1 MEPDK
6 TEDPEKQKVVGIDL
20 DDFTRTRQCILIVED
35 EPDTIFLLKQILQNA
50 GFNVRSALSGHEAI
64 EKVTAHHPDLVLLDL
79 MMPEMDGWETF
90 KYIHQVMDVPVIIL
104 SALAIKE
111 DIVKALQLGVD
122 DYITKPFYNAEVV
135 ARVKNVLRRT
145 RTERKTNRI
154 AIPQLQII
162 VDLEEQTISVHGKR
176 VELTPREF
184 AIFCILAKKTPGV
197 VRYPEISKEVWGE
210 DSTDAR
216 KRTKFLVYL
225 IRKKLDEAAPGEEII
240 VNLDRIGYKLN
251 TDSTD

>member
-1 MEPDK
+1 MESVLS
-6 TEDPEKQKVVGIDL
+6 EDSGKQKVVGLDL
-20 DDFTRTRQCILIVED
+20 DDLTRTRQCILIVED
-35 EPDTIFLLKQILQNA
+35 EPDTIFLIKQILQNA
-50 GFNVRSALSGHEAI
+50 GFNVRSALTGQEAI

-90 KYIHQVMDVPVIIL
+90 RYIRQVMDVPVIIL
-104 SALAIKE
+104 SALTIKE

-135 ARVKNVLRRT
+135 ARVKNVLRRA

-154 AIPQLQII
+154 AIPRLNII
-162 VDLEEQTISVHGKR
+162 VDVDEQTISIHGKR

-197 VRYPEISKEVWGE
+197 VRYPEISEEVWGE
-210 DSTDAR
+210 DSIDAR

-225 IRKKLDEAAPGEEII
+225 IRKKLEEAAPGEEII

-251 TDSTD
+251 VEID